1 MLSDNSSPVKPIRAL
16 RNFLDQDEEL
26 KPFSTQLGLARLIDR
41 SESLIRAVEGRR
53 SVQMSAKLARRIS
66 AMTGVSKKWLMAD
79 EAEGNEVPAV
89 DGSPLRH
96 EAVIA
101 RINEQIDRNVRIA
114 GHGHGH
120 DLEAKMSGRS
130 LANRPTTVMNRQNRQ
145 MAALAAKLMEKVL
158 FESLE
163 RGESRLMD
171 EMMKLL
177 DRDFST
183 GEEGTVAS
191 GDED

>member
-1 MLSDNSSPVKPIRAL
+1 MQSANNSLVKPIKAL

-41 SESLIRAVEGRR
+41 SESLIRAVEGKRG
-53 SVQMSAKLARRIS
+53 VQMSAKLARRIS

-114 GHGHGH
+114 GHGH

-163 RGESRLMD
+163 RGEARLMD

-177 DRDFST
+177 DRDFSS
-183 GEEGTVAS
+183 GEEGTAAS